1 MFPRLRIP
9 RILPVIMLM
18 ALILAACERPLT
30 SNNEQEDLP
39 TPVVVTVVSEAA
51 TPPSDVDAGEE
62 EGGAEEAPEEPTD
75 EPVEGIT
82 EEPADEV
89 GETPVEDSEAGE
101 GDEPTEEGGAEDGSS
116 ESDSPDDTDVES
128 GETEGDTVQED
139 EPPSEDSEGSTE
151 DEPAGGGEEEEAG
164 ESAEETTGEDGG
176 EGEATVI
183 THTVAFG
190 ENLYRI
196 SLIYGVTVAEMAEL
210 NNIINTDSIYA
221 GEILLVPG
229 TSETATDS
237 ETNGGE
243 ETGSGTETGEDSG
256 SDTEE
261 PPEPIEPP
269 SEFTDYTVLPG
280 DTLSLIA
287 LRFGVSWVEI
297 AEANGIINPNQ
308 IYSGQVIKIPVS
320 TPGPSPEFTH
330 VVQPGESLLG
340 IALTYGIP
348 WMSIAAANNLV
359 SPYFI
364 QPGQSLV
371 IPRG

>member
-1 MFPRLRIP
+1 
-9 RILPVIMLM
+9 
-18 ALILAACERPLT
+18 
-30 SNNEQEDLP
+30 
-39 TPVVVTVVSEAA
+39 
-51 TPPSDVDAGEE
+51 
-62 EGGAEEAPEEPTD
+62 
-75 EPVEGIT
+75 
-82 EEPADEV
+82 
-89 GETPVEDSEAGE
+89 
-101 GDEPTEEGGAEDGSS
+101 
-116 ESDSPDDTDVES
+116 
-128 GETEGDTVQED
+128 
-139 EPPSEDSEGSTE
+139 
-151 DEPAGGGEEEEAG
+151 
-164 ESAEETTGEDGG
+164 
-176 EGEATVI
+176 
-183 THTVAFG
+183 
-190 ENLYRI
+190 
-196 SLIYGVTVAEMAEL
+196 MAEL

-221 GEILLVPG
+221 GQVLLVPG
-229 TSETATDS
+229 ATETATDS
-237 ETNGGE
+237 ETDNEGEADSGTDTGE
-243 ETGSGTETGEDSG
+243 ETD

-261 PPEPIEPP
+261 PAEPIEPP

-287 LRFGVSWVEI
+287 FRFGVSWVEI

-308 IYSGQVIKIPVS
+308 IYSGQVLKIPVS